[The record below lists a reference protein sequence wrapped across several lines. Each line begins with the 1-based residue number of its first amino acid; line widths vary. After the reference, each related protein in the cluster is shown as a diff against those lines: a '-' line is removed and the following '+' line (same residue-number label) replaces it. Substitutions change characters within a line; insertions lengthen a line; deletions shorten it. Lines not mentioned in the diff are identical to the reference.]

1 LGREESEERRV
12 NSEERRVKR
21 AVEVGAHDDPRKIT
35 VKAKNSIENPFSIV
49 GTGVPDCPMSLLSPP
64 HYRLLP
70 KQ

>member
-1 LGREESEERRV
+1 LGREESEERREK
-12 NSEERRVKR
+12 SEERRE
-21 AVEVGAHDDPRKIT
+21 AVGVGAHDDPRKIT